1 MDNSSPF
8 STHLLDDDS
17 PKTSDNIINDTDVSI
32 TTPND
37 NNPSLTNQPKVQLDF
52 V

>member
-17 PKTSDNIINDTDVSI
+17 PKPSDNVINDAYVPI
-32 TTPND
+32 TTSND
-37 NNPSLTNQPKVQLDF
+37 NNPSLTNQSEVYLDF
-52 V
+52 L